1 MQKLIVIRGHSG
13 SGKSTFAQHKI
24 AEFRQQFP
32 QSEVF
37 HIENDQFLYEN
48 EEYIWTETRFVLA
61 KQKSAEKLQKGWNFA
76 KSHPNHPVL
85 IINSNVNV
93 NKQAAETWQKIAN
106 TLNMQVEIYRL
117 MNFFPNRHKVSQET
131 VKSMFDALN
140 QNPIEGEIFILDHK
154 KDIL

>member
-61 KQKSAEKLQKGWNFA
+61 KQKSAEKLQGLK
-76 KSHPNHPVL
+76 
-85 IINSNVNV
+85 
-93 NKQAAETWQKIAN
+93 
-106 TLNMQVEIYRL
+106 
-117 MNFFPNRHKVSQET
+117 
-131 VKSMFDALN
+131 
-140 QNPIEGEIFILDHK
+140 
-154 KDIL
+154 

>member
-1 MQKLIVIRGHSG
+1 M
-13 SGKSTFAQHKI
+13 
-24 AEFRQQFP
+24 
-32 QSEVF
+32 
-37 HIENDQFLYEN
+37 
-48 EEYIWTETRFVLA
+48 
-61 KQKSAEKLQKGWNFA
+61 
-76 KSHPNHPVL
+76 
-85 IINSNVNV
+85 NV